1 MKHSVTIMQ
10 FHWNQHLLISL
21 LFFSMAICLTVQAL
35 PEDGITVFAN
45 ILHTHVAG
53 G

>member
-1 MKHSVTIMQ
+1 MKHSVTLVH
-10 FHWNQHLLISL
+10 FHLNQHLLISL
-21 LFFSMAICLTVQAL
+21 VFFSMAICLTIQVL